1 MDLLRASCTPLA
13 RLSQASYTPLTRL
26 SHASYNKL
34 LHASYKPG
42 MLRTSSARVTAAPI
56 SLAPIFLEGLT
67 LSDCVSPGSVS
78 ADSNSCNQSVGSMS
92 SARSTVH
99 TKLWAEDVIAERAV
113 GEEREYREK
122 AQMRDACGE
131 QMLAG
136 REQAQMLAGATLLEC
151 PSAVDS
157 SILFDIEE
165 VHVDG
170 GVGAHHL
177 NFQHVN
183 DLDSNGQSESVCGC
197 ECGGKRV

>member
-1 MDLLRASCTPLA
+1 
-13 RLSQASYTPLTRL
+13 
-26 SHASYNKL
+26 
-34 LHASYKPG
+34 
-42 MLRTSSARVTAAPI
+42 MLRTSSARVTAAAI
-56 SLAPIFLEGLT
+56 SLAPISFAPISLEALT

-78 ADSNSCNQSVGSMS
+78 ADSGSCAQSVGSMS

-122 AQMRDACGE
+122 AQMRDAGGE

-136 REQAQMLAGATLLEC
+136 REQAQMLAGATLEC
-151 PSAVDS
+151 PAAVDS

-170 GVGAHHL
+170 GVAGGAVWAHHL

-183 DLDSNGQSESVCGC
+183 DLDSNGQSRECVWLCMWEKRVECVYVCVCVCGG
-197 ECGGKRV
+197 ECVCVCM

>member
-1 MDLLRASCTPLA
+1 
-13 RLSQASYTPLTRL
+13 
-26 SHASYNKL
+26 
-34 LHASYKPG
+34 
-42 MLRTSSARVTAAPI
+42 
-56 SLAPIFLEGLT
+56 
-67 LSDCVSPGSVS
+67 
-78 ADSNSCNQSVGSMS
+78 MS

-122 AQMRDACGE
+122 AQMRDAGGE

-151 PSAVDS
+151 RSTVDS

-170 GVGAHHL
+170 GVAGGGVGAHHL
-177 NFQHVN
+177 NFQLVN

-197 ECGGKRV
+197 VCGRRELSVCVCVCVCGGECVCVCDGGGR